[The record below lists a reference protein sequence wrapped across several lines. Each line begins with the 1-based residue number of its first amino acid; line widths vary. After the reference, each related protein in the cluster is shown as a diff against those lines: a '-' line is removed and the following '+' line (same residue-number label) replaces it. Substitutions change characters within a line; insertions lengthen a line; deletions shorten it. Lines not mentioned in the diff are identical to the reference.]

1 MASIIRVKRSTG
13 TTAPGSLQFGELGLT
28 IGTGTQANKGE
39 RLFVGDNAGNVDVV
53 GGRYFT
59 DLMVHAPGTVASVT
73 NPTTAANGFVAI
85 LDQNRKVDLWN
96 VDNLTL
102 DGNTFSST
110 NTNGDINIDPNG
122 SGEIVIP
129 DDTFLTF
136 GTGKDSKIEYDENG
150 TDQLTFTGA
159 DVRVNV
165 TTQSNSKDT
174 GALIIE
180 GGVGIEKNL
189 NVGGNINIT
198 GIVTF
203 SDHIRLPDSKELRMG
218 DGNDFRLFHNGN
230 HSFIDRASGGVGD
243 IFVRLGTDNAIVAKT
258 DNAVELYFDNAKKL
272 ATRIDGVEVT
282 GTTDTDNLVV
292 SGVATVASAKISD
305 LTSGRVVLAGTAG
318 ELEDS
323 GNLTFNGTKLTVT
336 GNAQITSDLDVDGG
350 ANISGGETV
359 LSSATVSDLTNNR
372 LVIVGAS
379 GALEDDANL
388 TFDGSQLSVV
398 GIITHV
404 GKMVNTGGIEI
415 DSVGISSNIIAT
427 RPGSGDQLFIDPF
440 PAGGSNEGT
449 VIIKGDLQVDGTTTT
464 VNSTT
469 ATVNDPIMRVGD
481 VTSIRTVM
489 SPVSSGANTIVVDSV
504 TGLQTDDIIAATG
517 IPGNTTI
524 SSINTGTKT
533 LTISNNTTAG
543 ITTSTQLTI
552 THAKDTNTDRG
563 ISFNYNTSSGTA
575 NNKLGFFGMDD
586 SQVGANG
593 SRVWTYVPDATNTAE
608 VISGTKGYLD
618 IKGIYYQSG
627 DFSTHGITYFDST
640 GLQNSTTAPSAATF
654 TSTQLLTAVTEIA
667 ITLGSAQSV
676 TAGDLVTQA
685 GGGSQQGVVKSTS
698 NSTTV
703 TLIGVTGT
711 FNTSAD
717 LILNG
722 TGTGKTP
729 TNVSTTYTSKPMWTT
744 TIDGGTF

>member
-39 RLFVGDNAGNVDVV
+39 RLFVGDNSGNVDVV

-85 LDQNRKVDLWN
+85 LDQNRKVDVWN

-110 NTNGDINIDPNG
+110 DTNGDINIDPNG

-150 TDQLTFTGA
+150 TDQLNITGA
-159 DVRVNV
+159 DVRINI

-174 GALIIE
+174 GALIVE

-189 NVGGNINIT
+189 NVGGNLNIT

-203 SDHIRLPDSKELRMG
+203 SDHIRLPDNKEIRLG
-218 DGNDFRLFHNGN
+218 DSNDLKLVHNGTDSVISN
-230 HSFIDRASGGVGD
+230 TTNDLNIINTGD
-243 IFVRLGTDNAIVAKT
+243 DINITAADDFTLKVQGSEDAITAIG
-258 DNAVELYFDNAKKL
+258 NGAVSLFFDNVNKAQ
-272 ATRIDGVEVT
+272 TRIDG
-282 GTTDTDNLVV
+282 
-292 SGVATVASAKISD
+292 
-305 LTSGRVVLAGTAG
+305 
-318 ELEDS
+318 
-323 GNLTFNGTKLTVT
+323 FN
-336 GNAQITSDLDVDGG
+336 VDGTL
-350 ANISGGETV
+350 E
-359 LSSATVSDLTNNR
+359 TNNF
-372 LVIVGAS
+372 V
-379 GALEDDANL
+379 
-388 TFDGSQLSVV
+388 VV
-398 GIITHV
+398 GVSTIT
-404 GKMVNTGGIEI
+404 GKIFQTGGIEI
-415 DSVGISSNIIAT
+415 DNIGISSNRIET
-427 RPGSGDQLFIDPF
+427 RAGGGNQLTIDPY
-440 PAGGSNEGT
+440 PSGGSNEGT

-481 VTSIRTVM
+481 VTSVRTVM
-489 SPVSSGANTIVVDSV
+489 TTVASGANTIVIDSV
-504 TGLQTDDIIAATG
+504 TGLQTADVVVATG
-517 IPGNTTI
+517 IPGNTVI
-524 SSINTGTKT
+524 DAINTGTKT
-533 LTISNNTTAG
+533 ITISNNTSAG
-543 ITTSTQLTI
+543 ISTGSQLTI

-608 VISGTKGYLD
+608 VITGTKGYLD

-627 DFSTHGITYFDST
+627 DFSTHGVVYFDST
-640 GLQNSTTAPSAATF
+640 GLQNSTTAPGSATI

-685 GGGSQQGVVKSTS
+685 GGGTQQGVVKSTS

-729 TNVSTTYTSKPMWTT
+729 SNVSTTYTSKPMWTT

>member
-39 RLFVGDNAGNVDVV
+39 RLFVGDNSGNVDVV

-150 TDQLTFTGA
+150 TDQLNITGA
-159 DVRVNV
+159 DVRINI

-174 GALIIE
+174 GALIVE

-189 NVGGNINIT
+189 NVGGNLNIT

-203 SDHIRLPDSKELRMG
+203 ADHIRLPDTKELRLGDSNDMKLVHDGTDSNITNTTNDLNITNTGDDINITAADDFVVKVQGSENAITAIG
-218 DGNDFRLFHNGN
+218 DGAVSLFFN
-230 HSFIDRASGGVGD
+230 
-243 IFVRLGTDNAIVAKT
+243 NAAKI
-258 DNAVELYFDNAKKL
+258 

-305 LTSGRVVLAGTAG
+305 LTNNRIVLAGTAG
-318 ELEDS
+318 E
-323 GNLTFNGTKLTVT
+323 
-336 GNAQITSDLDVDGG
+336 
-350 ANISGGETV
+350 
-359 LSSATVSDLTNNR
+359 
-372 LVIVGAS
+372 
-379 GALEDDANL
+379 LEDDANL

-427 RPGSGDQLFIDPF
+427 RVGAGDQLFIDPF
-440 PAGGSNEGT
+440 PSGGSNEGT

-489 SPVSSGANTIVVDSV
+489 TAVSSGANTIVIDSV
-504 TGLQTDDIIAATG
+504 TGLQTDDVITATG
-517 IPGNTTI
+517 IPANTTI

-533 LTISNNTTAG
+533 LTISNNTSAG
-543 ITTSTQLTI
+543 ITTTTQLTI

-593 SRVWTYVPDATNTAE
+593 SRVWTYVPEATNTAE

-627 DFSTHGITYFDST
+627 DFSTHGVVYFDST
-640 GLQNSTTAPSAATF
+640 GLQNSTTAPSAATI

-676 TAGDLVTQA
+676 TEGDLVTQA

-729 TNVSTTYTSKPMWTT
+729 SAVSTTYTSKPMWTT